1 MRIGDLNRNQLV
13 ELKQAYLCE
22 MYDYVYWAQLARA
35 DELVSDEEVI
45 AAYRGITFTN
55 EDFVCTGGSEG

>member
-1 MRIGDLNRNQLV
+1 MRIGELSRNQLI

-22 MYDYVYWAQLARA
+22 MYDHVYWEQLARA

-45 AAYRGITFTN
+45 AAYGGITFTSD
-55 EDFVCTGGSEG
+55 DFVCSGGSEG

>member
-1 MRIGDLNRNQLV
+1 MNVEELNRNQLV

-22 MYDYVYWAQLARA
+22 MYDHVYWEQLARA

-45 AAYRGITFTN
+45 AAYCGITFTN
-55 EDFVCTGGSEG
+55 DDFVCTGGSEG